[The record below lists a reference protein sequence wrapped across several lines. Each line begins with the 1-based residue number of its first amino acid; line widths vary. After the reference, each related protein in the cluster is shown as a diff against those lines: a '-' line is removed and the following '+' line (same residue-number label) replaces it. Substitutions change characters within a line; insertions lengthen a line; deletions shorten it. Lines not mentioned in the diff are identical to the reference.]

1 MGRDTITLEQAVS
14 IISQEYLQLFCS
26 DYFIPESLHPELP
39 GLEDAIVNFPE
50 GKINIYCK
58 FFEFTNY
65 RIPVTQFLF
74 DLLGHY
80 QIHLSQLSVIG
91 WMSFAKHPRKDTPQ
105 CYVKPLDSLKNWNNR
120 FFWVDERVFPTPVA
134 WRSSA
139 PRDNKPTAD
148 SYSEADV
155 ATLNTHRTSFGQ
167 QPEDLLCLVGISR
180 NYFFPEDQYPMFLYD
195 NDQGGDGSIW
205 SDQEPEPQD
214 EGRYASSCCSRG
226 TAVASH
232 RNSGGKYGRDTHYF
246 NFDRDPS
253 AMEKSPLDF
262 ADEDVQTDVMGEH
275 QTDNPIST
283 TVPQREQPAAESAA
297 TEVPLETNL
306 EQEVLTMG
314 PPINKRRRK
323 RDRGETGSNAP
334 SKVLRT
340 ERGTAADTQ
349 SVSEPEPLSFA
360 VPRPT
365 PEPDVAQSSKTAA
378 VEDEDTEKSS
388 SFTSMGGPPDDIY
401 QPSWGITNS
410 CRLDNPLV
418 CQELVDHIIPPG
430 CFSEM
435 RHLPS
440 EDFLSQY
447 NINLARQVALGSQ
460 LRLRFEQESKLLK
473 KSVAKIGRREQKI
486 QVQDDKIKNLE
497 SLIEAESDMKR
508 AAEAK
513 NETLTKELEDLRAHF
528 SKLQVDSEQLTQ
540 QVATLQAQVTG
551 EEKIKAAF
559 EEFKQLEDKRVE
571 QRCAEM
577 DARLDA
583 LSIDFDE
590 ELYPHMLTAIAG
602 RRWMIGHGLRLA
614 VMKCAESMELR
625 QAFADVVTAGIA
637 KGLSDGLRDGVEHG
651 KAGLDLASLEGH
663 DPEANE
669 KFTAALQALKDLK
682 YPLVDELEQL
692 KDAPID
698 CIMASLHLESDTGE
712 DAPPEVRNLGP
723 CTSQLKIPV
732 YPEVRDPR
740 NPWAVRKEI
749 LLEDAIATNIS
760 RAEKKKKS
768 RVVCRTHGVS
778 SAHHARSD
786 GVPVS
791 VPVVPQGLQI
801 VLMDASTQTDLDKD
815 NSPRRL
821 ARASF
826 VPLF

>member
-1 MGRDTITLEQAVS
+1 MLRKALGLLEELEQPVLLVMDLFGLIKNPNPKVKVGTRPRAAHEVPLLQATAGRVVNMEETPT
-14 IISQEYLQLFCS
+14 IS
-26 DYFIPESLHPELP
+26 
-39 GLEDAIVNFPE
+39 
-50 GKINIYCK
+50 
-58 FFEFTNY
+58 
-65 RIPVTQFLF
+65 
-74 DLLGHY
+74 
-80 QIHLSQLSVIG
+80 
-91 WMSFAKHPRKDTPQ
+91 
-105 CYVKPLDSLKNWNNR
+105 
-120 FFWVDERVFPTPVA
+120 
-134 WRSSA
+134 
-139 PRDNKPTAD
+139 
-148 SYSEADV
+148 
-155 ATLNTHRTSFGQ
+155 TST
-167 QPEDLLCLVGISR
+167 
-180 NYFFPEDQYPMFLYD
+180 
-195 NDQGGDGSIW
+195 
-205 SDQEPEPQD
+205 
-214 EGRYASSCCSRG
+214 G
-226 TAVASH
+226 T
-232 RNSGGKYGRDTHYF
+232 
-246 NFDRDPS
+246 PS

-262 ADEDVQTDVMGEH
+262 ADEDVQTEVVGEH
-275 QTDNPIST
+275 QTDNPVFT
-283 TVPQREQPAAESAA
+283 TVPQQEQPAAESAA
-297 TEVPLETNL
+297 TE
-306 EQEVLTMG
+306 
-314 PPINKRRRK
+314 RRRK
-323 RDRGETGSNAP
+323 RDRGETGSSAP
-334 SKVLRT
+334 SKAPRT
-340 ERGTAADTQ
+340 ERDTAADTQ

-365 PEPDVAQSSKTAA
+365 PEPDVAQSSKAAA

-388 SFTSMGGPPDDIY
+388 SFISMGGPPDDIY
-401 QPSWGITNS
+401 QPNWGITNS

-418 CQELVDHIIPPG
+418 CQEL
-430 CFSEM
+430 
-435 RHLPS
+435 
-440 EDFLSQY
+440 
-447 NINLARQVALGSQ
+447 VALGSQ

-486 QVQDDKIKNLE
+486 QVQDDKIRNLE

-590 ELYPHMLTAIAG
+590 ELYPHMLTAIT
-602 RRWMIGHGLRLA
+602 
-614 VMKCAESMELR
+614 ESMELR

-663 DPEANE
+663 DPEADE

-712 DAPPEVRNLGP
+712 DAPLEVRSLCP

-749 LLEDAIATNIS
+749 LLEDAIAANIS

-768 RVVCRTHGVS
+768 RVVCRTHGVG

-801 VLMDASTQTDLDKD
+801 VLTDASTQTDLDKD

>member
-14 IISQEYLQLFCS
+14 TISQEYLQLFCS

-39 GLEDAIVNFPE
+39 GPEDAI
-50 GKINIYCK
+50 
-58 FFEFTNY
+58 
-65 RIPVTQFLF
+65 
-74 DLLGHY
+74 
-80 QIHLSQLSVIG
+80 
-91 WMSFAKHPRKDTPQ
+91 
-105 CYVKPLDSLKNWNNR
+105 
-120 FFWVDERVFPTPVA
+120 VDERVFPTPVA

-155 ATLNTHRTSFGQ
+155 ATLDTHRTSFGQ
-167 QPEDLLCLVGISR
+167 QPEDLLCLVGISQ
-180 NYFFPEDQYPMFLYD
+180 NYFFPEDQYPVFLYD
-195 NDQGGDGSIW
+195 NDQVMDLF
-205 SDQEPEPQD
+205 
-214 EGRYASSCCSRG
+214 GRVVNMEETPTISTSTG
-226 TAVASH
+226 T
-232 RNSGGKYGRDTHYF
+232 
-246 NFDRDPS
+246 PS
-253 AMEKSPLDF
+253 EMEKSPLDF
-262 ADEDVQTDVMGEH
+262 ADEDVQTEVVGEH
-275 QTDNPIST
+275 QTDNPVFT
-283 TVPQREQPAAESAA
+283 TVPQQEQLAAESAA
-297 TEVPLETNL
+297 TEVPPETNL

-314 PPINKRRRK
+314 PPVNKRRRK
-323 RDRGETGSNAP
+323 RDRGKTGSSAP
-334 SKVLRT
+334 SKAPRT
-340 ERGTAADTQ
+340 ERDTAADTQ
-349 SVSEPEPLSFA
+349 SVSELEPLSFA
-360 VPRPT
+360 VSRPT
-365 PEPDVAQSSKTAA
+365 PEPDVAQSSKAA
-378 VEDEDTEKSS
+378 TVEDEDTDKSS
-388 SFTSMGGPPDDIY
+388 SFISMGGPPDDIY
-401 QPSWGITNS
+401 QPNWGITNS

-447 NINLARQVALGSQ
+447 NINMARQVALGSQ
-460 LRLRFEQESKLLK
+460 LRLKFEQESKLLK
-473 KSVAKIGRREQKI
+473 KSVAKIGCREQKI
-486 QVQDDKIKNLE
+486 QVQDDKIRNLE

-663 DPEANE
+663 DPEADE

-692 KDAPID
+692 KDALID

-712 DAPPEVRNLGP
+712 DAPPEVRSLCP

-749 LLEDAIATNIS
+749 LLEDAIAANIS

-768 RVVCRTHGVS
+768 RVVCRTHGVG

-801 VLMDASTQTDLDKD
+801 VLTDASTQTDLDKD

-821 ARASF
+821 ARASS

>member
-1 MGRDTITLEQAVS
+1 MTMTRVVMDLFGLIKNPNPKVKVGTRPRAAHEVPLLQATAGRVVNMEETPTIS
-14 IISQEYLQLFCS
+14 
-26 DYFIPESLHPELP
+26 
-39 GLEDAIVNFPE
+39 
-50 GKINIYCK
+50 
-58 FFEFTNY
+58 
-65 RIPVTQFLF
+65 
-74 DLLGHY
+74 
-80 QIHLSQLSVIG
+80 
-91 WMSFAKHPRKDTPQ
+91 
-105 CYVKPLDSLKNWNNR
+105 
-120 FFWVDERVFPTPVA
+120 
-134 WRSSA
+134 
-139 PRDNKPTAD
+139 
-148 SYSEADV
+148 
-155 ATLNTHRTSFGQ
+155 TST
-167 QPEDLLCLVGISR
+167 
-180 NYFFPEDQYPMFLYD
+180 
-195 NDQGGDGSIW
+195 
-205 SDQEPEPQD
+205 
-214 EGRYASSCCSRG
+214 G
-226 TAVASH
+226 T
-232 RNSGGKYGRDTHYF
+232 
-246 NFDRDPS
+246 PS

-262 ADEDVQTDVMGEH
+262 ADEDVQTEVVGEH
-275 QTDNPIST
+275 QTDNPVFT
-283 TVPQREQPAAESAA
+283 TVPQQEQPAAESAA
-297 TEVPLETNL
+297 TEVPPETNL

-314 PPINKRRRK
+314 PPVNKRRRK
-323 RDRGETGSNAP
+323 RDRGETGSSAP
-334 SKVLRT
+334 SKAPRT
-340 ERGTAADTQ
+340 ERDTAADTQ
-349 SVSEPEPLSFA
+349 SVSEPEPLSF
-360 VPRPT
+360 VLPRPI
-365 PEPDVAQSSKTAA
+365 PSLMLHSKSSKAAA

-388 SFTSMGGPPDDIY
+388 SFISMGGPPDDIY
-401 QPSWGITNS
+401 QPNWGITNS

-447 NINLARQVALGSQ
+447 NINMARQVALGSQ

-486 QVQDDKIKNLE
+486 QVQDDKIRNLE

-590 ELYPHMLTAIAG
+590 ELYPHMLTAIA
-602 RRWMIGHGLRLA
+602 
-614 VMKCAESMELR
+614 
-625 QAFADVVTAGIA
+625 DVVTAGIA

-663 DPEANE
+663 DPEADE

-712 DAPPEVRNLGP
+712 DAPPEVRSLCP
-723 CTSQLKIPV
+723 CTSQLKIHV

-749 LLEDAIATNIS
+749 LLEDAIAANIS

-768 RVVCRTHGVS
+768 RVVCRTHGVGF
-778 SAHHARSD
+778 AHHARSD
-786 GVPVS
+786 GVPIS

-801 VLMDASTQTDLDKD
+801 VLTDASTQTDLDKD
-815 NSPRRL
+815 NLPRRL
-821 ARASF
+821 ARASS

>member
-14 IISQEYLQLFCS
+14 TISQEYLQLFFKVDVLRQAS
-26 DYFIPESLHPELP
+26 RERHPTMLRKALGLLLKKLNNVSP
-39 GLEDAIVNFPE
+39 GWIKVMDLFGLIKNPNPKVKVGTRPRAAHEVPLLQATASRVVNIE
-50 GKINIYCK
+50 
-58 FFEFTNY
+58 E
-65 RIPVTQFLF
+65 
-74 DLLGHY
+74 
-80 QIHLSQLSVIG
+80 
-91 WMSFAKHPRKDTPQ
+91 TPTI
-105 CYVKPLDSLKNWNNR
+105 L
-120 FFWVDERVFPTPVA
+120 
-134 WRSSA
+134 
-139 PRDNKPTAD
+139 
-148 SYSEADV
+148 
-155 ATLNTHRTSFGQ
+155 TST
-167 QPEDLLCLVGISR
+167 
-180 NYFFPEDQYPMFLYD
+180 
-195 NDQGGDGSIW
+195 
-205 SDQEPEPQD
+205 
-214 EGRYASSCCSRG
+214 G
-226 TAVASH
+226 T
-232 RNSGGKYGRDTHYF
+232 
-246 NFDRDPS
+246 PS
-253 AMEKSPLDF
+253 AMERSPLDF
-262 ADEDVQTDVMGEH
+262 ADEDVQTDV
-275 QTDNPIST
+275 
-283 TVPQREQPAAESAA
+283 
-297 TEVPLETNL
+297 
-306 EQEVLTMG
+306 VLTMG
-314 PPINKRRRK
+314 PPVNKRRRK
-323 RDRGETGSNAP
+323 RDRGETGSSAP
-334 SKVLRT
+334 SKVPRM
-340 ERGTAADTQ
+340 ERDPAADTQ

-360 VPRPT
+360 VSRPT
-365 PEPDVAQSSKTAA
+365 PEPDVAQSSKAAA

-388 SFTSMGGPPDDIY
+388 SFISMGGPPDDIY
-401 QPSWGITNS
+401 QPNWGITNS

-447 NINLARQVALGSQ
+447 NINMARQVALGSQ

-486 QVQDDKIKNLE
+486 QVQDDKIRNLE

-712 DAPPEVRNLGP
+712 DAPPEVRGLGP

-732 YPEVRDPR
+732 YPEVHDPR
-740 NPWAVRKEI
+740 NLWAVREEI
-749 LLEDAIATNIS
+749 LLEDAIAANIS

-768 RVVCRTHGVS
+768 RVVCRTHGVG
-778 SAHHARSD
+778 SAHQARSD

-791 VPVVPQGLQI
+791 VPVVPHGLQI
-801 VLMDASTQTDLDKD
+801 VLTDALTQTVVDKD

-821 ARASF
+821 TRASS

>member
-14 IISQEYLQLFCS
+14 TISQEYLQLFCS
-26 DYFIPESLHPELP
+26 DYFIIGMPSTRIAWSEMRFCFP
-39 GLEDAIVNFPE
+39 GIKHLLLAPS
-50 GKINIYCK
+50 
-58 FFEFTNY
+58 EFIENPAQGSKAPLTLSWE
-65 RIPVTQFLF
+65 RIP
-74 DLLGHY
+74 
-80 QIHLSQLSVIG
+80 
-91 WMSFAKHPRKDTPQ
+91 R
-105 CYVKPLDSLKNWNNR
+105 LDSGVRVMMDLFGLIKNPNPKVKVGTR
-120 FFWVDERVFPTPVA
+120 PRAAHEVPLLQATAGRVVNMEETPTI
-134 WRSSA
+134 S
-139 PRDNKPTAD
+139 
-148 SYSEADV
+148 
-155 ATLNTHRTSFGQ
+155 TST
-167 QPEDLLCLVGISR
+167 
-180 NYFFPEDQYPMFLYD
+180 
-195 NDQGGDGSIW
+195 
-205 SDQEPEPQD
+205 
-214 EGRYASSCCSRG
+214 G
-226 TAVASH
+226 T
-232 RNSGGKYGRDTHYF
+232 
-246 NFDRDPS
+246 PS

-262 ADEDVQTDVMGEH
+262 ADEDVQTEVVGEH
-275 QTDNPIST
+275 QTDNPVFT
-283 TVPQREQPAAESAA
+283 TVPQQEQPAAESAA
-297 TEVPLETNL
+297 TEVPPETNL

-314 PPINKRRRK
+314 PPVNKRRRK
-323 RDRGETGSNAP
+323 RDRGETVSSAP
-334 SKVLRT
+334 SKAPRT
-340 ERGTAADTQ
+340 ERDTAADTQ
-349 SVSEPEPLSFA
+349 SVSEPEPLSFV

-365 PEPDVAQSSKTAA
+365 PEPDVAQSSKAAA

-388 SFTSMGGPPDDIY
+388 SFISMGGPPDDIY
-401 QPSWGITNS
+401 QPNWGITNS

-447 NINLARQVALGSQ
+447 NINMARQVALGSQ

-486 QVQDDKIKNLE
+486 QVQDDKIRNLE

-602 RRWMIGHGLRLA
+602 RRWMIGH
-614 VMKCAESMELR
+614 SP
-625 QAFADVVTAGIA
+625 
-637 KGLSDGLRDGVEHG
+637 
-651 KAGLDLASLEGH
+651 SLEGH

-682 YPLVDELEQL
+682 YPLIDDLEQL
-692 KDAPID
+692 KDAPIE

-712 DAPPEVRNLGP
+712 DAPP
-723 CTSQLKIPV
+723 K
-732 YPEVRDPR
+732 VRDPR
-740 NPWAVRKEI
+740 NPWAVREEI
-749 LLEDAIATNIS
+749 LLEDAIAANIS

-768 RVVCRTHGVS
+768 RVVCRTHGIG

-786 GVPVS
+786 GMPVS

-801 VLMDASTQTDLDKD
+801 VITDASTQTGVDKD

-821 ARASF
+821 TRASS